1 MNEID
6 RQFVT
11 FSEVADETNDNKSN
25 DDDYYTDDDLCAPSE
40 AEMFSNNECSMMN
53 VKSYVPFLAQCTLSF
68 SPKNLRKLYSFF
80 TF

>member
-1 MNEID
+1 MSEID

-40 AEMFSNNECSMMN
+40 AEMFSNNECSDNGFTQMC
-53 VKSYVPFLAQCTLSF
+53 SSLGVPLTSTWYKTGGA
-68 SPKNLRKLYSFF
+68 
-80 TF
+80 